1 MLLDYNDSIYSNNI
15 ISYNINLPVTNVMVL
30 RTVGEFIKLFH

>member
-15 ISYNINLPVTNVMVL
+15 ISYNINLPVTN
-30 RTVGEFIKLFH
+30 RNDITYS